1 MLKSLKK
8 NGKKNLKKHY
18 LLFVFICFLAAFIG
32 SEFTN
37 SSNATKGMDHM
48 EVQNADGET
57 ILYNDTGEIIEMHVA
72 ETVENLKS
80 RNGNKIFE
88 TNKGFLAMA
97 INTLSSGSFY
107 LRIAQGIM
115 SMVHSE
121 QIGNI
126 ILIILVLI
134 LLFFVYFYIQNA
146 YKVVARR
153 IFLEGRIYSKIPSQR
168 FALIIRIKKWS
179 KVAFTMFVLA
189 VLKTLW
195 MFTIIGG
202 IIKKYSYYLVPYIV
216 AENPDISALKAI
228 KFSRNMMKGYKW
240 KCFLYEM
247 SFIGWDILST
257 VTAGLSAI
265 FYSNPYK
272 MTTFAE
278 FYVMVRE
285 KAKENNI
292 DLSENLNDKY
302 LFEVAT
308 DEVLHEKYVDV
319 LNDVYAQDEEK
330 LVDKKD
336 LRHLLNKYFGISLYS
351 KDFSDAYEK
360 QQIRKM
366 KREKYQNILEKKTY
380 PDRLFTINRKQK
392 KKKLQIE
399 SLNYLRSYKITS
411 LIVLFFVLCF
421 IGWIYEVSI
430 HLVRDGVFVNRGTM
444 HGPWLPI
451 YGWGGLLIIT
461 LLYNFRTN
469 PKKQFF
475 ATIVLCG
482 IVEYI
487 SSFAL
492 DVIYGQKWWD
502 YSGYFVNLNG
512 RICLEGLLIFGL
524 GGLAISYIIAPML
537 DNALRKVSKKA
548 LVPMLVGLVTIF
560 IIDQI
565 YSWKVPNVG
574 QGITS
579 YSYVEKV
586 ESIANK

>member
-1 MLKSLKK
+1 MLKNLKRK
-8 NGKKNLKKHY
+8 GRKTLKKHY

-37 SSNATKGMDHM
+37 SSNATKSADPM
-48 EVQNADGET
+48 EVTTADGET
-57 ILYNDTGEIIEMHVA
+57 VLYSEAGEVVEMHVA
-72 ETVENLKS
+72 EVAENLKS
-80 RNGNKIFE
+80 HNGNKIFE
-88 TNKGFLAMA
+88 TNKGIFAMA

-107 LRIAQGIM
+107 LRIAQGIV
-115 SMVHSE
+115 SIVHSE

-134 LLFFVYFYIQNA
+134 LLFFVYFYIQNT

-153 IFLEGRIYSKIPSQR
+153 IFLEGRIYEKIPSQR
-168 FALIIRIKKWS
+168 FALIIRIKRWS
-179 KVAFTMFVLA
+179 KVAFTMFILT

-195 MFTIIGG
+195 MLTIIGG
-202 IIKKYSYYLVPYIV
+202 FIKKYSYYLVPYIV
-216 AENPDISALKAI
+216 AENPDINSLKAI
-228 KFSRNMMKGYKW
+228 KLSRNMMKGYKW

-247 SFIGWDILST
+247 SFIGWDILSAA
-257 VTAGLSAI
+257 TAGLSAV

-278 FYVMVRE
+278 FYAMVRE
-285 KAKENNI
+285 NAKENNI

-302 LFEVAT
+302 LFEIAS
-308 DEVLHEKYVDV
+308 DEVLQKKYADV
-319 LNDVYAQDEEK
+319 LDDVYTQDEAE
-330 LVDKKD
+330 LVNKKD
-336 LRHLLNKYFGISLYS
+336 LRHLLNKYFGISLYG
-351 KDFSDAYEK
+351 KGFSDAYEK

-366 KREKYQNILEKKTY
+366 KKEKYQNILEKKTY
-380 PDRLFTINRKQK
+380 PDRLFTINKKQK

-399 SLNYLRSYKITS
+399 SLNYLRSYKVTS
-411 LIVLFFVLCF
+411 LIVIFFVLCF
-421 IGWIYEVSI
+421 IGWIYEVCI

-475 ATIVLCG
+475 ATIILCG
-482 IVEYI
+482 IVEYF

-492 DVIYGQKWWD
+492 DIIYGQKWWD
-502 YSGYFVNLNG
+502 YSGYFINLNG
-512 RICLEGLLIFGL
+512 RICLEGLLIFGI

-537 DNALRKVSKKA
+537 DNALRKVSKKV
-548 LVPMLVGLVTIF
+548 LVPVLVGVVAIF

-579 YSYVEKV
+579 YSYLEKV
-586 ESIANK
+586 ELANK

>member
-1 MLKSLKK
+1 MLKNLKRK
-8 NGKKNLKKHY
+8 GRKTLKKHY

-37 SSNATKGMDHM
+37 SSNATKSADPM
-48 EVQNADGET
+48 EVTTADGET
-57 ILYNDTGEIIEMHVA
+57 VLYSEAGEVVEMHVA
-72 ETVENLKS
+72 EVAENLKS
-80 RNGNKIFE
+80 HNGNKIFE
-88 TNKGFLAMA
+88 TNKGIFAMA

-107 LRIAQGIM
+107 LRIAQGIVTI
-115 SMVHSE
+115 VHSE

-134 LLFFVYFYIQNA
+134 LLFFVYFYIQNT

-153 IFLEGRIYSKIPSQR
+153 IFLEGRIYEKIPSQR
-168 FALIIRIKKWS
+168 FALIIRIKRWS
-179 KVAFTMFVLA
+179 KVAFTMFILT

-195 MFTIIGG
+195 MLTIIGG
-202 IIKKYSYYLVPYIV
+202 FIKKYSYYLVPYIV
-216 AENPDISALKAI
+216 AENPDINSLKAI
-228 KFSRNMMKGYKW
+228 KLSRNMMKGYKW

-247 SFIGWDILST
+247 SFIGWDILSAA
-257 VTAGLSAI
+257 TAGLSAV

-278 FYVMVRE
+278 FYAMVRE
-285 KAKENNI
+285 NAKENNI

-302 LFEVAT
+302 LFEIAS
-308 DEVLHEKYVDV
+308 DEVLQKKYADV
-319 LNDVYAQDEEK
+319 LDDVYTQDEAE
-330 LVDKKD
+330 LVNKKD
-336 LRHLLNKYFGISLYS
+336 LRHLLNKYFGISLYG
-351 KDFSDAYEK
+351 KGFSDAYEK

-366 KREKYQNILEKKTY
+366 KKEKYQNILEKKTY
-380 PDRLFTINRKQK
+380 PDRLFTINKKQK

-399 SLNYLRSYKITS
+399 SLNYLRSYKVTS
-411 LIVLFFVLCF
+411 LIVIFFVLCF
-421 IGWIYEVSI
+421 IGWIYEVCI

-475 ATIVLCG
+475 ATIILCG
-482 IVEYI
+482 IVEYF

-492 DVIYGQKWWD
+492 DIIYGQKWWD
-502 YSGYFVNLNG
+502 YSGYFINLNG
-512 RICLEGLLIFGL
+512 RICLEGLLIFGI

-537 DNALRKVSKKA
+537 DNALRKVSKKV
-548 LVPMLVGLVTIF
+548 LVPVLVGVVAIF

-579 YSYVEKV
+579 YSYLEKV
-586 ESIANK
+586 ELANK